1 MTFIS
6 ERYAVLA
13 ELRKS
18 NSQLSLCIIDVH
30 RPQNPDVCSL
40 MLPETPRLSS
50 SSRVNVQCGPHS
62 SPPDTYSHSDN
73 GPLFTTDP
81 INQLVLVTFTNAP
94 ESFALFI
101 LASTLVKLAE
111 RNQNASSP
119 PTIPWEEWGPENTR
133 LIETS
138 EKAGENLCVYGTKAL
153 ILHEGA
159 QVLYDFNQRNIK
171 RELSRCNVADQVP
184 DDIVINATIF
194 DQMRPF
200 STVVTTRLPYRFRSV
215 GLENFNNDED
225 IVHMGET
232 SIVSVPVSCIRIR
245 YLNPGLTLAQDG
257 RDITVLSI

>member
-30 RPQNPDVCSL
+30 RPQSPDVCSL

-62 SPPDTYSHSDN
+62 SPPDTYSYSDN
-73 GPLFTTDP
+73 CPLFTTDP
-81 INQLVLVTFTNAP
+81 INRLVLVTFTSAP
-94 ESFALFI
+94 ESFALFV

-111 RNQNASSP
+111 RHQDSSSP
-119 PTIPWEEWGPENTR
+119 TTIPWKEWGPENTR
-133 LIETS
+133 LIETA
-138 EKAGENLCVYGTKAL
+138 EKAGESLCVYGTKAL
-153 ILHEGA
+153 ILHKGA

-171 RELSRCNVADQVP
+171 RELSRCNVAEVP
-184 DDIVINATIF
+184 DDIVINATNF
-194 DQMRPF
+194 HQRTF
-200 STVVTTRLPYRFRSV
+200 STVVTTRLPYRFRNV

-225 IVHMGET
+225 VIHMGET
-232 SIVSVPVSCIRIR
+232 SIVSVPVSCTR
-245 YLNPGLTLAQDG
+245 YLKPGLTQAQYG